1 MNRLVSM
8 ITFLVL
14 LMACQGK
21 ADPDGGS
28 AGGGNETGGGETLIP
43 PVETDMS
50 NVFYVDFFTTLM
62 DDEEFFA
69 KRDIGVASQ
78 HISEQK
84 GKVPVVYMFDRADFT
99 VGSSHPL
106 NKMSYDIGI
115 YQFFAQHEATTSRV
129 IKGTAMATRY
139 PISDYDGIAGGAYM
153 SGCTIPVPLNKSLPI
168 CIYTSRI
175 ETLDQLKEIYQSRSN
190 TLLADAVIVGTVK
203 NSVRNNVVD
212 YVEKTMS
219 MRAKTFGSTD
229 TELDMLVIVP
239 LSYVCREI
247 ESCMKINLPYY
258 RVSIEK
264 WM

>member
-1 MNRLVSM
+1 MKK
-8 ITFLVL
+8 IFKIFVL
-14 LMACQGK
+14 LPLLFIMNSCEDKEQPVGP
-21 ADPDGGS
+21 DPGPDTEGLPSPPEHAIS
-28 AGGGNETGGGETLIP
+28 A
-43 PVETDMS
+43 
-50 NVFYVDFFTTLM
+50 NVFLTDIFTTLQ
-62 DDEEFFA
+62 DDGFFFE
-69 KRDIGVASQ
+69 KRDIASVAQ
-78 HISEQK
+78 HISASVAK
-84 GKVPVVYMFDRADFT
+84 LPLVFMFDRADFT